1 MQTIFHKKELRT
13 LEAAYKF
20 YCDKDLLNAH
30 SAEADTKATYEILQ
44 AQLDKYPD
52 LQNDISFLS
61 SYSSYNNNADFAG
74 RIIYNSNGEEVINFG
89 KYKGELAATVLKN
102 DTGYYDWIMKGDF
115 TLNTKQVFTK
125 IKLRGFNSK

>member
-1 MQTIFHKKELRT
+1 M
-13 LEAAYKF
+13 
-20 YCDKDLLNAH
+20 
-30 SAEADTKATYEILQ
+30 
-44 AQLDKYPD
+44 
-52 LQNDISFLS
+52 QNDISFLS